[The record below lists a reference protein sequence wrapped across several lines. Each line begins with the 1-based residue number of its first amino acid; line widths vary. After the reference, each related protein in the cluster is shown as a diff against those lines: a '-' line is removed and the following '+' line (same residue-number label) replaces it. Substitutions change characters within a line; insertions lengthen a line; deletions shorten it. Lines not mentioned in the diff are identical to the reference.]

1 MVTLIKQ
8 KVKCILTKILQSSRY
23 FAPKLTK
30 KYMRFKILFLTYM
43 CYSFSFAQTKGTISG
58 TITDKESKNAP
69 LPFANVVVKNT
80 MTAVTTNENGFFSIA
95 IAPGNYTLQVSFI
108 GYENVDVNVTV
119 KEAENTVVNKAL
131 GSGGYTLQDVVIKQ
145 QTVNRE
151 KETALLLDQKKAVEI
166 KQSIGAQEM
175 SRKGVSDVEEGLT
188 KITGITK
195 VDSRGIFVR
204 GLEDRY
210 NNLLINNLAAPT
222 NNPFKKIIP
231 LDLFSTDIVGV
242 IDVYKTFN
250 PNIYGDFAGGTFDV
264 GTTKGG
270 KSITKLSIGTG
281 FTTNNTLENF
291 LLSEDADT
299 ANGFFGLNGKD
310 RALPEILQGKKPSSY
325 TFSSSDSQKYFKS
338 GFNVSETKS
347 PLNSSFG
354 VLHGE
359 KFNFNNDSKF
369 SYLFSLNF
377 DNEYAIKSGI
387 DRTFNSANTGFEY
400 ITNFKSNEYLYK
412 TATTSLLGLNYNYKK
427 LKFSSNTIFIQQT
440 ENSIK
445 DQIGSPSP
453 GFNDRLIRTNQF
465 TKTDYLNTQLA
476 GEYSISKNQTIKA
489 AGSFAKTKYSQPDR
503 KFFSGGI
510 SSFNNNI
517 NTNYGGNNFLRQ
529 YLAIDG
535 DYYFSSLAEYTLKF
549 GTSDRQNVFNIGYN
563 GNASSM
569 QSSYRF
575 IQSESQ
581 LPYFINPDVNTID
594 SQIQVDLTNEKFNF
608 KESTNGSYKVK
619 LAEIASAGYINL
631 LWKFTDKFEVNGG
644 IRFENTSKQTKYRG
658 LGSPFDPYKVLKVTN
673 SYFLPSIN
681 AKYSVTEKTNIR
693 FAGSKTY
700 TKPVIMESFPLSY
713 VNADNTSVQGNPI
726 LINSDNYNA
735 DLKVEIFPSN
745 KEIIAI
751 GVFGKYLKTPIE
763 RVNIA
768 NATSGTITSFLN
780 SENAKIYGL
789 EAEFLFAL
797 ERINKNLSNFSFG
810 LNTTLMNSKVTTSP
824 IYKTQDE
831 DGKITETAS
840 IETHQDR
847 KLQGASNFLV
857 NSDIKY
863 QFNLGKNCSNT
874 LSLVYAAFSKRIF
887 AVGTAFQDHTFELP
901 YNQLDFV
908 WSSKISKNYD
918 LKFSADNITNPVR
931 SLELGNDGLRP
942 ISENDNIL
950 KSYKKGIGFS
960 AKLSYTF

>member
-1 MVTLIKQ
+1 MRL
-8 KVKCILTKILQSSRY
+8 KILLLSLLCS
-23 FAPKLTK
+23 LN
-30 KYMRFKILFLTYM
+30 
-43 CYSFSFAQTKGTISG
+43 SFSQTKGTLSG
-58 TITDKESKNAP
+58 TITDKEAKNAP
-69 LPFANVVVKNT
+69 LPFANILVKNT
-80 MTAVTTNENGFFSIA
+80 SIAVTTNENGTFNLNIN
-95 IAPGNYTLQVSFI
+95 PGNYVLQLSFI
-108 GYENVDVNVTV
+108 GYENLEVPVTV
-119 KEAENTVVNKAL
+119 KAGEITTVNKGM
-131 GSGGYTLQDVVIKQ
+131 GSGNYTLQDVVVKAASK
-145 QTVNRE
+145 NRE
-151 KETALLLDQKKAVEI
+151 KETALLLEQKKAVEI

-175 SRKGVSDVEEGLT
+175 SRKGISDIEEGLT

-231 LDLFSTDIVGV
+231 LDLFSTDIVGI

-264 GTTKGG
+264 GTTRVG
-270 KSITKLSIGTG
+270 KSITKLSIGSG

-291 LLSEDADT
+291 LLSEDADN
-299 ANGFFGLNGKD
+299 ASGFFGLNEND
-310 RALPEILQGKKPSSY
+310 RTLPEILQGKKPSSY

-338 GFNVSETKS
+338 GFNVSKTRS

-354 VLHGE
+354 VLHSE
-359 KFNFNNDSKF
+359 KFNFKNDSKF

-377 DNEYAIKSGI
+377 DNEYAIKSGV

-412 TATTSLLGLNYNYKK
+412 TATTSLLALNYNYKK
-427 LKFSSNTIFIQQT
+427 LKFTFNTIFIQQT

-445 DQIGSPSP
+445 DQIGSPIP

-465 TKTDYLNTQLA
+465 TKTDYLNTQFS
-476 GEYSISKNQTIKA
+476 GEYSILKNQTIKA
-489 AGSFAKTKYSQPDR
+489 AGSFAKTKYLQPDR

-549 GTSDRQNVFNIGYN
+549 GNSDRQNVVNVGYN

-575 IQSESQ
+575 IQSDSQ
-581 LPYFINPDVNTID
+581 LPYFINPNINTID
-594 SQIQVDLTNEKFNF
+594 SQIQSDLTNEKFNF

-619 LAEIASAGYINL
+619 LAEIASTGYINL

-644 IRFENTSKQTKYRG
+644 LRFENTSKQTKYRG

-673 SYFLPSIN
+673 SYFLPSLN

-693 FAGSKTY
+693 FAVSKTY
-700 TKPVIMESFPLSY
+700 TKPVIMESFPLTY
-713 VNADNTSVQGNPI
+713 VNADNTAVQGNSI

-735 DLKVEIFPSN
+735 DLKFEIFPSS
-745 KEIIAI
+745 KEMIAI
-751 GVFGKYLKTPIE
+751 GVFGKYLKNPIE
-763 RVNIA
+763 RINIA
-768 NATSGTITSFLN
+768 NATSGTITSYLN

-810 LNTTLMNSKVTTSP
+810 LNTTLMNSKVTINPT
-824 IYKTQDE
+824 YKSQDE
-831 DGKITETAS
+831 DDKITETAS

-857 NSDIKY
+857 NSDLKY

-874 LSLVYAAFSKRIF
+874 ISLVYAAFSKRIY

-918 LKFSADNITNPVR
+918 LKFSADNITNPLR

-942 ISENDNIL
+942 ISETDNTL
-950 KSYKKGIGFS
+950 RSYKKGIGFS